1 MIFMNNVKNV
11 KVESLNK
18 VGSVKKVNE
27 FTFTLVDRSDK
38 MRYMVEVTVEG
49 TDFND
54 LVIVAHNTWRSGKF
68 VKVIRNILKAQKENE
83 ENEKQEA

>member
-1 MIFMNNVKNV
+1 MNNVKNV

-38 MRYMVEVTVEG
+38 MRYMVEVTVDG
-49 TDFND
+49 TDFSK
-54 LVIVAHNTWRSGKF
+54 LELVAHNTWKSGKF
-68 VKVIRNILKAQKENE
+68 VKVIRNILKEQKENE
-83 ENEKQEA
+83 ENEAKGE

>member
-1 MIFMNNVKNV
+1 MNNVKNV

-38 MRYMVEVTVEG
+38 MRYMVEVTVDG
-49 TDFND
+49 TDFSK
-54 LVIVAHNTWRSGKF
+54 LELVAHNTWKSGKF
-68 VKVIRNILKAQKENE
+68 VKVIRNILKEQKENE

>member
-1 MIFMNNVKNV
+1 MKNV
-11 KVESLNK
+11 NTLNK

-38 MRYMVEVTVEG
+38 MRYMVEVSVDG

-54 LVIVAHNTWRSGKF
+54 LVIVAHNTWKKGAF

-83 ENEKQEA
+83 ENEQQGE

>member
-1 MIFMNNVKNV
+1 MKNV
-11 KVESLNK
+11 NSLNV

-38 MRYMVEVTVEG
+38 MRYMVEVTVDG

-54 LVIVAHNTWRSGKF
+54 LVIVAHNTWKSGKF
-68 VKVIRNILKAQKENE
+68 VKVIRNILKEQKENE
-83 ENEKQEA
+83 ENKENEKQEA

>member
-1 MIFMNNVKNV
+1 MNNVKNV

-38 MRYMVEVTVEG
+38 MRYMVEVTV
-49 TDFND
+49 D
-54 LVIVAHNTWRSGKF
+54 
-68 VKVIRNILKAQKENE
+68 
-83 ENEKQEA
+83 

>member
-1 MIFMNNVKNV
+1 MKNV
-11 KVESLNK
+11 NTLNK

-38 MRYMVEVTVEG
+38 MRYLVEVSVDG

-54 LVIVAHNTWRSGKF
+54 LVIVAHNTWKKGAF
-68 VKVIRNILKAQKENE
+68 VKVIRNILKTQKENE
-83 ENEKQEA
+83 ENEQQGE

>member
-1 MIFMNNVKNV
+1 MNNVKNV

-38 MRYMVEVTVEG
+38 MRYMVEVTAEG
-49 TDFND
+49 TDLD
-54 LVIVAHNTWRSGKF
+54 ELVIVAHNTWKKGAF

-83 ENEKQEA
+83 ENETKGE

>member
-1 MIFMNNVKNV
+1 MNKMNNV

-38 MRYMVEVTVEG
+38 MRYMVEVTVDG

-54 LVIVAHNTWRSGKF
+54 LVIVAHNTWKSGKF
-68 VKVIRNILKAQKENE
+68 VKVIRNILKEQKENE
-83 ENEKQEA
+83 ENETKGE

>member
-1 MIFMNNVKNV
+1 MNNVKNV
-11 KVESLNK
+11 KVESLNV

-38 MRYMVEVTVEG
+38 MRYMVEVTVDG

-68 VKVIRNILKAQKENE
+68 VKVIHNILKEQKENE
-83 ENEKQEA
+83 ESAE

>member
-1 MIFMNNVKNV
+1 MNNVKNV

-38 MRYMVEVTVEG
+38 MRYMVEVTVDG

-54 LVIVAHNTWRSGKF
+54 LVIVEHNTWKKGAF

-83 ENEKQEA
+83 ENETKGE

>member
-1 MIFMNNVKNV
+1 MNNVKNV

-49 TDFND
+49 TDFSK
-54 LVIVAHNTWRSGKF
+54 LELVAHNTWKKGAF
-68 VKVIRNILKAQKENE
+68 VKVIRNILKEQKENE
-83 ENEKQEA
+83 ENETKGE

>member
-38 MRYMVEVTVEG
+38 MRYMVEVTVDG
-49 TDFND
+49 TDFSK
-54 LVIVAHNTWRSGKF
+54 LELVAHNTWKSGKF
-68 VKVIRNILKAQKENE
+68 VKVIRNILKEQKENE
-83 ENEKQEA
+83 ENETKGE

>member
-1 MIFMNNVKNV
+1 MNNVKNV

-38 MRYMVEVTVEG
+38 MRYMVEVTVDG

-68 VKVIRNILKAQKENE
+68 VKVIRNIFKEQKENE
-83 ENEKQEA
+83 ESAE

>member
-1 MIFMNNVKNV
+1 MNNV

-18 VGSVKKVNE
+18 VGSVKKVDE

-38 MRYMVEVTVEG
+38 MRYMVEVTVDG

-54 LVIVAHNTWRSGKF
+54 LVIVAHNTWKSGKF
-68 VKVIRNILKAQKENE
+68 VKVIRNILKEQKENE
-83 ENEKQEA
+83 ENEQ

>member
-1 MIFMNNVKNV
+1 MNNVKNV

-38 MRYMVEVTVEG
+38 MRYMVEVTVDG
-49 TDFND
+49 TDFSK
-54 LVIVAHNTWRSGKF
+54 LELVAHNTLKSGKF
-68 VKVIRNILKAQKENE
+68 VKVIRNILKEQKENE
-83 ENEKQEA
+83 ENETKGE

>member
-1 MIFMNNVKNV
+1 MNNVKNV

-38 MRYMVEVTVEG
+38 MRYMVEVTVDG

-54 LVIVAHNTWRSGKF
+54 LVIVAHNTWKKGAF
-68 VKVIRNILKAQKENE
+68 VKVIVVPKKLVNIVIKG
-83 ENEKQEA
+83 

>member
-1 MIFMNNVKNV
+1 MKNV
-11 KVESLNK
+11 NTLNK

-38 MRYMVEVTVEG
+38 MRYMVEVSVEG

-54 LVIVAHNTWRSGKF
+54 LVIVAHNTWKKGAF

-83 ENEKQEA
+83 ENEQQGE

>member
-1 MIFMNNVKNV
+1 MKNV
-11 KVESLNK
+11 NTLNK

-38 MRYMVEVTVEG
+38 MRYMVEVSVEG

-54 LVIVAHNTWRSGKF
+54 LVIVAHNTWKKGAF
-68 VKVIRNILKAQKENE
+68 VKVIRNILKTQKENE
-83 ENEKQEA
+83 ENEQQGE

>member
-1 MIFMNNVKNV
+1 MNNVNNV
-11 KVESLNK
+11 KKVVSLNS

-38 MRYMVEVTVEG
+38 MRYMVEVTVDG

-68 VKVIRNILKAQKENE
+68 VKVIRNILKEQKENE
-83 ENEKQEA
+83 ENETKGE